1 MQATTT
7 ADAASQVARAILRAR
22 MAAGLSQSGLATRM
36 QTTQSFVA
44 KLESGRALPS
54 MSTLVR
60 VARATE
66 TVLRF
71 ELVVVN
77 GPMSLAA
84 LHDR

>member
-22 MAAGLSQSGLATRM
+22 TAAGLSQSGLATRM

-71 ELVVVN
+71 ELVVLN
-77 GPMSLAA
+77 GPM
-84 LHDR
+84 